1 MSVLDNPLVV
11 LAVVAA
17 GVAGWWRLTRKAPW
31 DEPGDLSNLR
41 EEQRRYAEARD
52 RRDRDEED
60 PRPR

>member
-1 MSVLDNPLVV
+1 MSLLDSPLVV
-11 LAVVAA
+11 LAVVVG
-17 GVAGWWRLTRKAPW
+17 GVGLWWRLTRKVPW

-52 RRDRDEED
+52 RQDRDEEA